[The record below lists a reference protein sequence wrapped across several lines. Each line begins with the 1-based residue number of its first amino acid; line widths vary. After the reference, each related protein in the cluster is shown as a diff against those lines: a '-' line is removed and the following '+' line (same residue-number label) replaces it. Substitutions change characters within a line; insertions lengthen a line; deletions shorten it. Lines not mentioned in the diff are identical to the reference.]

1 MSAILKS
8 SELISVEEFLE
19 GELFSPLRHEYV
31 SGYVYAMAGASD
43 EHNRIAGNIFSFLHA
58 ALRGQRCEAFTND
71 MKVKLSPQVGDV
83 FYYPDALVACDPTDK
98 ARYFRERPT
107 VIVEVISPETE
118 RTDRRE
124 KAQAYRSIP
133 SVRAYVLVEQDRMKI
148 TVLRPAA
155 GPDWKAEMLEG
166 RDAVLRLPEI
176 AVEIPFERIYERTAL
191 MNRPTDG

>member
-1 MSAILKS
+1 MSASLKS

-31 SGYVYAMAGASD
+31 GGYVYAMAGASD

-58 ALRGQRCEAFTND
+58 ALRGKRGEAFTND

-83 FYYPDALVACDPTDK
+83 FYYPDALVACDPADRAK
-98 ARYFRERPT
+98 YFRERPT

-118 RTDRRE
+118 RIDRRE

-133 SVRAYVLVEQDRMKI
+133 SVQAYVLVEQDRLRI

-155 GPDWKAEMLEG
+155 GQDWKAERLEG
-166 RDAVLRLPEI
+166 RDTLLRLPEI

-191 MNRPTDG
+191 MSKPADG